1 MREIR
6 CVACEN
12 EPISNSG
19 SDIAADMRERVR
31 AMVSEGKSNEEI
43 RAWFS
48 ERYGEFVLFRP
59 SADGPGGWLLW
70 GTPFVLLIAGGALV
84 FAIRR
89 RRDRSRETVDKYSY
103 LATLEEI
110 QENDYNLNIRRYA
123 DNAPPPEPHDVRA
136 HLFGGIPKA
145 EVESKRPL
153 FDAHGLDPRHLL
165 TDKDDRYLDFADGLA
180 EKADLKKRIVADEG
194 VAATF
199 EETIADLEAQGAEV
213 REVSLDSLAHAVQ
226 AYYVIAMSEASSNLA
241 RFDGVRSGFS
251 GCWRWRMGRQ
261 DAG

>member
-1 MREIR
+1 MKTVLASLLFLLAAEDPAHLDDPEQEARAQDLMREIR

-70 GTPFVLLIAGGALV
+70 GTPFVLLIAGGALA

-89 RRDRSRETVDKYSY
+89 RRDRSRDTIEPV
-103 LATLEEI
+103 APEE
-110 QENDYNLNIRRYA
+110 
-123 DNAPPPEPHDVRA
+123 
-136 HLFGGIPKA
+136 
-145 EVESKRPL
+145 
-153 FDAHGLDPRHLL
+153 
-165 TDKDDRYLDFADGLA
+165 
-180 EKADLKKRIVADEG
+180 
-194 VAATF
+194 
-199 EETIADLEAQGAEV
+199 
-213 REVSLDSLAHAVQ
+213 
-226 AYYVIAMSEASSNLA
+226 
-241 RFDGVRSGFS
+241 
-251 GCWRWRMGRQ
+251 
-261 DAG
+261 AG